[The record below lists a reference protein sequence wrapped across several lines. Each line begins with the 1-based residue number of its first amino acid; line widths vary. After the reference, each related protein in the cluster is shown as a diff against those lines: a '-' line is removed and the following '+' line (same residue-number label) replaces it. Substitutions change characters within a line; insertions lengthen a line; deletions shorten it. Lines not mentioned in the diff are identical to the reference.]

1 VLVFIDL
8 NISPVVHKQEPLL
21 IVLELISNGS
31 GLKPLLMKL
40 LSENHL
46 SAMIQDLEPLLIC
59 GPTMVQDKLLLIGCI
74 IKLFFLVVTSK
85 QN

>member
-8 NISPVVHKQEPLL
+8 NISPVVRKREPLL

-31 GLKPLLMKL
+31 GLKPLLVKL

-46 SAMIQDLEPLLIC
+46 SAMIQGLEPL
-59 GPTMVQDKLLLIGCI
+59 
-74 IKLFFLVVTSK
+74 
-85 QN
+85 